1 MSYCCTSRTK
11 LESFPSLSDDGP
23 VSIHY
28 LAVFESQGKPRVPR
42 DESPD
47 TGD

>member
-11 LESFPSLSDDGP
+11 LENSFIIRRRPGK
-23 VSIHY
+23 HHC